1 MPREVLASRDNKLFL
16 VRSQFVISLAQVW
29 VASTRLRLSKKADE
43 PASKAETEGSFEG
56 EVASKEP
63 SAEEPA
69 PKSESGC
76 VAS

>member
-1 MPREVLASRDNKLFL
+1 MCF
-16 VRSQFVISLAQVW
+16 AQVW

-43 PASKAETEGSFEG
+43 PAKAETEGSFEG

-69 PKSESGC
+69 SEKSSGC

>member
-1 MPREVLASRDNKLFL
+1 MPREVLASRDKKTVPLPA
-16 VRSQFVISLAQVW
+16 ISLAQVW
-29 VASTRLRLSKKADE
+29 VASTRLRLAKKAEE
-43 PASKAETEGSFEG
+43 PAKAETEGSFEG

>member
-16 VRSQFVISLAQVW
+16 RLA
-29 VASTRLRLSKKADE
+29 KKADE

-69 PKSESGC
+69 SEKSSGC